1 MILAERRKEL
11 IEMEVMQRQA
21 AAGTETSKRWNQKLL
36 ICRRPDG
43 SKLGLTVKRSRSGWA
58 A

>member
-21 AAGTETSKRWNQKLL
+21 AAMLSVPEISANV
-36 ICRRPDG
+36 
-43 SKLGLTVKRSRSGWA
+43 S
-58 A
+58 